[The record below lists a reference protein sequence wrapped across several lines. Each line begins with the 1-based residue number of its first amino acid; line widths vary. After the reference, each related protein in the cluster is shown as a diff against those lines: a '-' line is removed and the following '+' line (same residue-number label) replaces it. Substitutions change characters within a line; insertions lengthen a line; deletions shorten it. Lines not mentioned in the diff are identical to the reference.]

1 MSQKLLFIFNPHA
14 GKGQI
19 KNHLVDIV
27 DMMVKAGFDVTIYTT
42 QAQADSGEYILPE
55 SSERALTDADVQ
67 GMSYDD
73 LQMAINEIYA
83 RHGRIFGTES
93 IQQYFEG
100 KSWYQ
105 GTTDADHFSDSVF
118 SSVENQNIQFLLKK
132 MGLE

>member
-1 MSQKLLFIFNPHA
+1 M
-14 GKGQI
+14 
-19 KNHLVDIV
+19 
-27 DMMVKAGFDVTIYTT
+27 TICKWRLMK
-42 QAQADSGEYILPE
+42 SM
-55 SSERALTDADVQ
+55 Q
-67 GMSYDD
+67 GMD
-73 LQMAINEIYA
+73 
-83 RHGRIFGTES
+83 RIFGTES

>member
-1 MSQKLLFIFNPHA
+1 M
-14 GKGQI
+14 
-19 KNHLVDIV
+19 
-27 DMMVKAGFDVTIYTT
+27 
-42 QAQADSGEYILPE
+42 PE
-55 SSERALTDADVQ
+55 SSERALTDTDVQ